1 MLFVQIFYILKG
13 DFMNNKELFIK
24 INEILLQN
32 LKPSEELKRLIIE
45 GYLDKEPF
53 NKIKNLNNIEQ
64 NPKYHPEG
72 SVLKHVFLVVDLAS
86 KYKKYSNDEKVFM
99 WAALLHDIGKLTT
112 TRVRKN
118 RITSYNHDIEGE
130 EIAMD
135 ILNELTDDDF
145 KQKVSKLVRWHMQP
159 LFYDKN
165 LPFFQPQDMIND
177 VEYKEVALLSLCDRL
192 GRGNLDEDRI
202 KDEKERIENFKAY
215 FEK

>member
-1 MLFVQIFYILKG
+1 MGNETVLTIAKTVDAKDVRTSQHSERVAEYSVLIA
-13 DFMNNKELFIK
+13 KELGF
-24 INEILLQN
+24 
-32 LKPSEELKRLIIE
+32 
-45 GYLDKEPF
+45 
-53 NKIKNLNNIEQ
+53 
-64 NPKYHPEG
+64 
-72 SVLKHVFLVVDLAS
+72 
-86 KYKKYSNDEKVFM
+86 DEKSCEDLKK
-99 WAALLHDIGKLTT
+99 AALLHDIGKLTT

-118 RITSYNHDIEGE
+118 RITSYNHDTEGKD
-130 EIAMD
+130 IAMN
-135 ILNELTDDDF
+135 ILNELTDDEEF

-202 KDEKERIENFKAY
+202 KEEKERIESFKAY

>member
-1 MLFVQIFYILKG
+1 
-13 DFMNNKELFIK
+13 MNNKELFIK

-32 LKPSEELKRLIIE
+32 LKPSEELERLITE

-53 NKIKNLNNIEQ
+53 NKIKKLNNIEQ

-112 TRVRKN
+112 TRDRKN

>member
-1 MLFVQIFYILKG
+1 
-13 DFMNNKELFIK
+13 MNNKELFIK

-32 LKPSEELKRLIIE
+32 LKPSEELQRLIIE
-45 GYLDKEPF
+45 GYFDKEPF
-53 NKIKNLNNIEQ
+53 NKIKNLNNIKQ

-72 SVLKHVFLVVDLAS
+72 CVLKHVFLVVDLAS
-86 KYKKYSNDEKVFM
+86 KYKKYSNNEQVFM

-130 EIAMD
+130 EIAIN

-177 VEYKEVALLSLCDRL
+177 VEYKDVALLSLCDRL
-192 GRGNLDEDRI
+192 GRGNLDKDRI

>member
-1 MLFVQIFYILKG
+1 
-13 DFMNNKELFIK
+13 MNNKELFIK

-32 LKPSEELKRLIIE
+32 LKPSEELEHLITE

-53 NKIKNLNNIEQ
+53 NKIKKLNNIEQ

>member
-1 MLFVQIFYILKG
+1 MK
-13 DFMNNKELFIK
+13 NKELFIK

-32 LKPSEELKRLIIE
+32 LKPSEELERLITE

-53 NKIKNLNNIEQ
+53 NKIKKLNNIEQ

>member
-1 MLFVQIFYILKG
+1 
-13 DFMNNKELFIK
+13 MNNKELFIK

-32 LKPSEELKRLIIE
+32 LKPSEELERLITE

-53 NKIKNLNNIEQ
+53 NKIKKLNNIEQ

-118 RITSYNHDIEGE
+118 KITSYNHDIEGE

>member
-1 MLFVQIFYILKG
+1 
-13 DFMNNKELFIK
+13 MNNKELFIK

-32 LKPSEELKRLIIE
+32 LKPSEELERLITE

-53 NKIKNLNNIEQ
+53 NKIKKLNNIEQ

-145 KQKVSKLVRWHMQP
+145 KQKVSKLVRWHMQR

>member
-1 MLFVQIFYILKG
+1 
-13 DFMNNKELFIK
+13 MNNKELFIK

-32 LKPSEELKRLIIE
+32 LKPSEELERLITE

-53 NKIKNLNNIEQ
+53 NKIKKLNNIEQ

-145 KQKVSKLVRWHMQP
+145 KQKVSKLGRWHMQP

>member
-1 MLFVQIFYILKG
+1 
-13 DFMNNKELFIK
+13 MNNKELFIK

-32 LKPSEELKRLIIE
+32 LKPSEELERLITE
-45 GYLDKEPF
+45 GYLDKETF
-53 NKIKNLNNIEQ
+53 NKIKKLNNIEQ

>member
-1 MLFVQIFYILKG
+1 
-13 DFMNNKELFIK
+13 MNNKELFIK

-32 LKPSEELKRLIIE
+32 LKPSEELERLITE

>member
-1 MLFVQIFYILKG
+1 
-13 DFMNNKELFIK
+13 MNNKELFIK

-32 LKPSEELKRLIIE
+32 LKPSEELERLITE

-53 NKIKNLNNIEQ
+53 NKIKKLNNIEQ

-165 LPFFQPQDMIND
+165 LPFFQPQDIINV

>member
-1 MLFVQIFYILKG
+1 M
-13 DFMNNKELFIK
+13 
-24 INEILLQN
+24 
-32 LKPSEELKRLIIE
+32 
-45 GYLDKEPF
+45 
-53 NKIKNLNNIEQ
+53 
-64 NPKYHPEG
+64 
-72 SVLKHVFLVVDLAS
+72 DLAS
-86 KYKKYSNDEKVFM
+86 EYKKYSNDEKVFM

-118 RITSYNHDIEGE
+118 RITSYNHDTEGKD
-130 EIAMD
+130 IAMN
-135 ILNELTDDDF
+135 ILNELTDDEEF

-177 VEYKEVALLSLCDRL
+177 VEYKEVALLSLCDRI

-202 KDEKERIENFKAY
+202 KEEKERIESFKAY